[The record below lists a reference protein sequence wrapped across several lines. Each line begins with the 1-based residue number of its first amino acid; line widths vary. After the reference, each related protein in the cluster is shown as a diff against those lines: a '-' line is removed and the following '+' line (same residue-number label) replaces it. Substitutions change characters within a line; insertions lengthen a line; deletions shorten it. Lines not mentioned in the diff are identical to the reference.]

1 MSLSQAWPVALLGA
15 ESSGKTVLAQA
26 LAQSLARRGL
36 AVESVP
42 ELLRSWC
49 IAAGRTPHAHEQ
61 DGIARDHAQTIAEA
75 AARLATTG
83 TPGVLLADTTPLMVA
98 VYSDLLFDDRS
109 LYAFALEHQR
119 RYALTLL
126 MGLDLPWVADGIQRD
141 GPHVQ
146 APVDALVRA
155 ALERAGLPYQVV
167 YGRGPARLAQAERAL
182 RQLPALADWLESLP
196 EPPATARWTCACDSD
211 AACEHR
217 LFQRLLNQQKN

>member
-1 MSLSQAWPVALLGA
+1 
-15 ESSGKTVLAQA
+15 
-26 LAQSLARRGL
+26 
-36 AVESVP
+36 
-42 ELLRSWC
+42 
-49 IAAGRTPHAHEQ
+49 
-61 DGIARDHAQTIAEA
+61 
-75 AARLATTG
+75 
-83 TPGVLLADTTPLMVA
+83 
-98 VYSDLLFDDRS
+98 DDRS
-109 LYAFALEHQR
+109 LYALAIDHQR

-182 RQLPALADWLESLP
+182 RQLPALAAWLEPLP
-196 EPPATARWTCACDSD
+196 EPPATQRWTCACDSD

-217 LFQRLLNQQKN
+217 LFRRLQGR